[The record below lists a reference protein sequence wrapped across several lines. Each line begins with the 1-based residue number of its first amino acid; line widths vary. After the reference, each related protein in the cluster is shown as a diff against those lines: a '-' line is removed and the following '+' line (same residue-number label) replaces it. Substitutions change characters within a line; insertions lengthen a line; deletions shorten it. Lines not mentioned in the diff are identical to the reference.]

1 MNALIV
7 ITGKSQWR
15 TYCEIPLVAS
25 EMAVWVVVWL
35 FSYNTSNLRVNYL
48 SEDLAEKTMATHSS
62 TLAWRIPGTAVG
74 RRLWGRNRVRHD

>member
-48 SEDLAEKTMATHSS
+48 SEDLAEKTMATHVSI
-62 TLAWRIPGTAVG
+62 LAWKIPRTEEPGG
-74 RRLWGRNRVRHD
+74 LWSP